1 MAILILGLILF
12 LGSHAIKMCAP
23 QWRSDMIARLGDNTW
38 KILYSLVAL
47 TGFVLIIVGY
57 GQARVDTP
65 WLWSPP
71 AWTGYLTGL
80 LMIPALILVVAG
92 NVPSNQIKAKL
103 GHPMVLGTAI
113 WAAAHLIGTGSL
125 AATVLFGSFLIWA
138 SADYI
143 SARRRDRR
151 AGITRPAAGASGDI
165 IAVVV
170 GLALWGAFT
179 FYLHLVLIG
188 TSPMG

>member
-1 MAILILGLILF
+1 R
-12 LGSHAIKMCAP
+12 P
-23 QWRSDMIARLGDNTW
+23 R
-38 KILYSLVAL
+38 
-47 TGFVLIIVGY
+47 
-57 GQARVDTP
+57 
-65 WLWSPP
+65 SPP
-71 AWTGYLTGL
+71 GL
-80 LMIPALILVVAG
+80 RPLPPPILLAPG
-92 NVPSNQIKAKL
+92 NVPSNQTKANL
-103 GHPMVLGTAI
+103 GHPMALGTAI
-113 WAAAHLIGTGSL
+113 WAAAHLIGPGSL